1 MTLMVSNWGKYHQLK
16 LFESE
21 LTSRG
26 FVILPSLSAELSLN
40 QDKTHAEAREEQLAA
55 STEAS
60 VNLLLVPTAAA
71 AAAVTLSPA
80 PHSSHSQN
88 THKKL

>member
-21 LTSRG
+21 LTSLG

-40 QDKTHAEAREEQLAA
+40 QGKTHAEASEEQLAA

-60 VNLLLVPTAAA
+60 VNLLPVPT
-71 AAAVTLSPA
+71 AAAVTLSPT
-80 PHSSHSQN
+80 PHSLHNQN